1 MLRKLQNYAIG
12 YQGLR
17 MVCRNVTLNKT
28 TDDICVRQNANIQ
41 DNIGQLLGSRLV
53 QSLIAFKQY
62 QIEDEI
68 ADEFKLLQSDL
79 AEQKL
84 VKIEGFLSNK
94 EKTTGR
100 SSNVKHFF
108 FLNRR
113 PVEYKKLSK
122 LISGKK

>member
-53 QSLIAFKQY
+53 QSLVAFKQY